1 MKRPNHVYLK
11 YNIMSK
17 IIKENGKIW
26 LEEIQDVYGHHKK
39 MIFIGN
45 YDENEDEKPKKKR
58 KKSN

>member
-1 MKRPNHVYLK
+1 MG
-11 YNIMSK
+11 K

-45 YDENEDEKPKKKR
+45 YDENEGKGKAKKKR